1 MEFTIGS
8 NSLRF
13 EVGDITKQTTD
24 AIVNAANSSLL
35 GGGGVDGA
43 IHRTAGPKLLEECK
57 QVRAEQL
64 NGAPLETGEAV
75 ITSGY
80 KLAARHV
87 IHTVGP
93 IWNEAERSI
102 QERQL
107 AHCYKNS
114 LQLAMEND
122 VTSIAFPS
130 ISTGAFRFP
139 KDLAASIA
147 LKTVKSFL
155 ENHSFGTVVIVL
167 FSENDYAEYERQAE
181 KILS

>member
-1 MEFTIGS
+1 MDFSIG
-8 NSLRF
+8 NNRLRI
-13 EVGDITKQTTD
+13 EIGDITKLDTD

-57 QVRAEQL
+57 RVRKDEL
-64 NGAPLETGEAV
+64 HGAPLETGEVV
-75 ITSGY
+75 ITNGY
-80 KLAARHV
+80 ELAARFV

-93 IWNEAERSI
+93 IWDEAERSL
-102 QERQL
+102 QEKQL
-107 AHCYKNS
+107 ENCYKNS
-114 LQLAMEND
+114 LRLALDNGL
-122 VTSIAFPS
+122 TSIAFPS

-139 KDLAASIA
+139 LQLASATA

-155 ENHSFGTVVIVL
+155 ETNTFGTVVIVL

-181 KILS
+181 QIFN